1 MTTADPK
8 TKDPIARIAPRRVH
22 IERFGVELGP
32 VVHVAN
38 ERARL
43 SSPQF
48 EHITVTPKG
57 VTLGAE
63 ISGVRLSG
71 DLPDEVIAEIR
82 RAWLDY
88 KVVYVRDQDI
98 SCSVLVEFAR
108 RLVVLVVAPFLLGC
122 EEHPELVRFEKGGG
136 GWLRKWLA
144 SRCHLAR
151 DTVDGRDP
159 PFDPGACD
167 WWRYRLLRHG
177 RRI

>member
-1 MTTADPK
+1 MSK
-8 TKDPIARIAPRRVH
+8 
-22 IERFGVELGP
+22 LGP
-32 VVHVAN
+32 VVHVAD

-43 SSPQF
+43 SSPQY

-98 SCSVLVEFAR
+98 SSTEHVEFAR
-108 RLVVLVVAPFLLGC
+108 RFGELEVHPFLLGS
-122 EEHPELVRFEKGGG
+122 EEHPELVRFEKG
-136 GWLRKWLA
+136 
-144 SRCHLAR
+144 
-151 DTVDGRDP
+151 
-159 PFDPGACD
+159 
-167 WWRYRLLRHG
+167 
-177 RRI
+177 